1 MGVVALQAEI
11 LVAERGE
18 VLHLGVE
25 PHARK
30 RPRRAPELLA
40 RLLEVVQIEVR
51 IAQRQD
57 ELAALEAGD
66 LGDHQREQGVGGD
79 VERHAEKKIRA
90 ALVHLAGQPAFGDIE
105 LEQRVAG
112 RQRHALDVGRIPRAH
127 DVAPRFRFFSQ
138 AFDDPGDLVDLP
150 ALRRSPMAPLVAVH
164 RAELAVLV
172 GPLVP
177 DRHAA
182 LLQPAHVGVAAQE
195 PQQLVDD
202 RLQVQL
208 LGGEQREAVLEREA
222 HLAAEHRERAGPG
235 AVRLAGAALEQLL
248 QQVEILLLAGVHIA
262 MLVKS
267 SRALW
272 NRSSGFFASRRSRIG
287 W

>member
-1 MGVVALQAEI
+1 MGVVALQREV
-11 LVAERGE
+11 LEAERGE
-18 VLHLGVE
+18 VLHLRVE

-30 RPRRAPELLA
+30 RPRRALELLA

-51 IAQRQD
+51 VAQR
-57 ELAALEAGD
+57 
-66 LGDHQREQGVGGD
+66 
-79 VERHAEKKIRA
+79 
-90 ALVHLAGQPAFGDIE
+90 
-105 LEQRVAG
+105 
-112 RQRHALDVGRIPRAH
+112 
-127 DVAPRFRFFSQ
+127 
-138 AFDDPGDLVDLP
+138 
-150 ALRRSPMAPLVAVH
+150 

-182 LLQPAHVGVAAQE
+182 LLQPAHIGFAAQE

-248 QQVEILLLAGVHIA
+248 QQVEILLLAGIHIA

-272 NRSSGFFASRRSRIG
+272 NRSSGFFASRRSMIG